1 MDSLATP
8 LMQPGTSQW
17 IGRPMRRVEDQRLLT
32 GQGRF
37 TDDIALADQ
46 AHAAFLR
53 SPHAHARIDAMDTS
67 AALAAPGVIAVLTG
81 ADVLAESLGPV
92 PFNALHKRH
101 DGAPMTVP
109 PRLALTPEV
118 ARFVGDPV
126 AMVVAE
132 TREQARDAAELIEVN
147 WEPLAAVAGLELSAC
162 ADSPV
167 VWPQAF
173 DAAYGNH
180 AAGYRAGDRD
190 ATAAAFARAA
200 HIVRLRVVNQRV
212 VANPLEP
219 RALLAAYDAQAGR
232 FTLYCP
238 TQNVHTVRAQ
248 LANGVFK
255 LPEDRFR
262 VVCTDMGGGF
272 GARGYAYPEHAA
284 LCFAARRTGRAV
296 KWLADRSENF
306 LSEVHGRDNVT
317 HAELALDAGHRFLA
331 LKIHT
336 LANIGAYA
344 SNFGAAVP
352 AMSGARAPTGVYA
365 IPLLDHEVRMLF
377 THTAPVDAYRG
388 AGRPEMGYLLER
400 LVSHAARQLGA
411 DPLELRLKNL
421 VTAAQMPYANPAGH
435 TYDCGDFA
443 RVLRGAADAS
453 DWGGF
458 AARKADADRRG
469 LLYGRGIGCYI
480 EVTGSGRLTEV
491 VQVAVSGA
499 GEVTLVSGTQPI
511 GQGLATAYAQLL
523 AQHLGVAP
531 GSVRV
536 IQGDTDVVKSGGG
549 AGGSRGLQVGGSA
562 AVAGAFALIE
572 VGRALAASELEAAAG
587 DIEFSAGRFRIA
599 GTDRS
604 IGLAELAAKQPERRI
619 FCEHSETVKGQTWP
633 NGAQVCEVEVDPDT
647 GSVRVARHVAVDD
660 IGSVINPLMAEGQVH
675 GGIAQGLGQALIE
688 QSVYDETGQL
698 VTGSFM
704 DYAMPR
710 ADLLPDLVTS
720 FDQSIPTSQNA
731 LGAKGVGEA
740 GCHGAVPAVVNAV
753 LDALAARGVRA
764 LDMPLTHERV
774 WRALNQRG
782 DAGL

>member
-1 MDSLATP
+1 MPLA
-8 LMQPGTSQW
+8 QPGASQW
-17 IGRPMRRVEDQRLLT
+17 IGRPMRRLEDQRLLS
-32 GQGRF
+32 GQGQF
-37 TDDIALADQ
+37 TDDIALTGQ

-53 SPHAHARIDAMDTS
+53 SPHAHARIAAIDTA

-81 ADVLAESLGPV
+81 ADVLAEGLGPI

-109 PRLALTPEV
+109 PRLALTAGV
-118 ARFVGDPV
+118 VRFVGDPV
-126 AMVVAE
+126 AIVVAE
-132 TREQARDAAELIEVN
+132 TREQARDAAELIEVD
-147 WEPLAAVAGLELSAC
+147 WEPLAAVADLEQSAT

-180 AAGYRAGDRD
+180 AARYHAGDRE
-190 ATAAAFARAA
+190 ATAAAFARAK
-200 HIVRLRVVNQRV
+200 HVVRLRVVNQRV

-219 RALLAAYDAQAGR
+219 RALAAAYDAQSGR

-238 TQNVHTVRAQ
+238 TQNVHTVRTQ
-248 LANGVFK
+248 LAGSVFK

-262 VVCTDMGGGF
+262 IVCTDVGGGF

-306 LSEVHGRDNVT
+306 LAEVHGRDNVT
-317 HAELALDAGHRFLA
+317 VAELAIGADHRFLA

-336 LANIGAYA
+336 LANVGAYV

-400 LVSHAARQLGA
+400 LVSHAARQLGV

-421 VTAAQMPYANPAGH
+421 VTAVQMPYANPAGH
-435 TYDCGDFA
+435 TYDCGDFE
-443 RVLRGAADAS
+443 RILRAAADAS
-453 DWGGF
+453 DWNGF
-458 AARKADADRRG
+458 AARKADAERRG
-469 LLYGRGIGCYI
+469 VLYGRGIACYI
-480 EVTGSGRLTEV
+480 EVTGSGRLTET
-491 VQVAVSGA
+491 VQLGVSDA

-531 GSVRV
+531 ESVRV
-536 IQGDTDVVKSGGG
+536 IQGDTDIVKSGGG

-562 AVAGAFALIE
+562 AAAGAFALIE
-572 VGRALAASELEAAAG
+572 VARALAASELEAAAG
-587 DIEFSAGRFRIA
+587 DLEFSGGRYRIA

-619 FCEHSETVKGQTWP
+619 FCEHTETVKGQTWP
-633 NGAQVCEVEVDPDT
+633 NGCQMCEVEVDPET
-647 GSVRVARHVAVDD
+647 GAVRVARHVAVDD
-660 IGSVINPLMAEGQVH
+660 IGAVINPLMAEGQVH

-688 QSVYDETGQL
+688 QSLYDETGQL

-710 ADLLPDLVTS
+710 ADLMPDLVTR
-720 FDQSIPTSQNA
+720 FDQTVPTLQNP

-740 GCHGAVPAVVNAV
+740 GCHGATPAVVNAV
-753 LDALAARGVRA
+753 LDALAARGVSP
-764 LDMPLTHERV
+764 LDMPLTPEKL
-774 WRALNQRG
+774 WRALRQR
-782 DAGL
+782 

>member
-1 MDSLATP
+1 MDSLSTP
-8 LMQPGTSQW
+8 TEQPGTSQW
-17 IGRPMRRVEDQRLLT
+17 IGRPMRRIEDRRLLT

-37 TDDIALADQ
+37 TDDIAHPNQ

-53 SPHAHARIDAMDTS
+53 SPHAHARIVSMDTS
-67 AALAAPGVIAVLTG
+67 AALAAPGVVAVLTG
-81 ADVLAESLGPV
+81 ADVLAEGLGPV
-92 PFNALHKRH
+92 SFTALHKRH

-109 PRLALTPEV
+109 PRMALTAQV

-132 TREQARDAAELIEVN
+132 TREQARDAAELIEVD
-147 WEPLAAVAGLELSAC
+147 WEPLAAVADLERSA
-162 ADSPV
+162 ATDAPV
-167 VWPQAF
+167 VWAPAF
-173 DAAYGNH
+173 DGTCGNH
-180 AAGYRAGDRD
+180 AAYYFAGDRA
-190 ATAAAFARAA
+190 ATAAAFARAQ
-200 HIVRLRVVNQRV
+200 HVVRLRIVNQRV

-219 RALLAAYDAQAGR
+219 RALAASYDAAGGR
-232 FTLYCP
+232 FTLWCP
-238 TQNVHTVRAQ
+238 TQNTHTVRAQ
-248 LANGVFK
+248 LAGGVFK
-255 LPEDRFR
+255 LPENAFR

-284 LCFAARRTGRAV
+284 LCLAARRTGRPV

-306 LSEVHGRDNVT
+306 LCEVHGRNNVT
-317 HAELALDAGHRFLA
+317 HAELAIDAGHRFLA

-421 VTAAQMPYANPAGH
+421 VTAAQMPYANPAGQ

-443 RVLRGAADAS
+443 RILRGAADAS
-453 DWGGF
+453 GWAGF
-458 AARKADADRRG
+458 AARKADAERRG
-469 LLYGRGIGCYI
+469 FLYGRGIACYV
-480 EVTGSGRLTEV
+480 EVTGSGRLSETV
-491 VQVAVSGA
+491 KVAVSGA
-499 GEVTLVSGTQPI
+499 GEVTLLSGTQAI

-523 AQHLGVAP
+523 AQHLGVVP
-531 GSVRV
+531 ESVQV
-536 IQGDTDVVKSGGG
+536 IQGDTDIVKSGGG

-562 AVAGAFALIE
+562 TVAGALALIE
-572 VGRALAASELEAAAG
+572 LGRPLAASDLEAALG
-587 DIEFSAGRFRIA
+587 DIEFSAGRYRIA

-604 IGLAELAAKQPERRI
+604 IGLAELAAKQPASRI
-619 FCEHSETVKGQTWP
+619 VCEHAETVKGQTWP
-633 NGAQVCEVEVDPDT
+633 NGCQVCEVEVDPDT
-647 GSVRVARHVAVDD
+647 GEICVTRHFAVDD

-675 GGIAQGLGQALIE
+675 GGIAQGFGQALIE
-688 QSVYDETGQL
+688 QSVYDDTGQL
-698 VTGSFM
+698 LTGSFM

-710 ADLLPDLVTS
+710 ADLLPDLETS
-720 FDQSIPTSQNA
+720 FDQTIPSRQNA

-753 LDALAARGVRA
+753 LDALAARGVRE
-764 LDMPLTHERV
+764 LDMPLTAEKV
-774 WRALNQRG
+774 WRAIQAGSRG
-782 DAGL
+782 